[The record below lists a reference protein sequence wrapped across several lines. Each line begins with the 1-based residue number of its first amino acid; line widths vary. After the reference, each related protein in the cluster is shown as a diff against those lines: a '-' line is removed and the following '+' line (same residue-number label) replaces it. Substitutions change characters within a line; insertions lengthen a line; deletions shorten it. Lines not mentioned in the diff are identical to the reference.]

1 MTPSLL
7 AEIRLILILAGI
19 CFLPGSALLAA
30 SGAGRHW
37 TGLQRPIVAIGL
49 SLACYPVFFYAVRFL
64 LPAASVG
71 PYILAFLL
79 LLAAFVA
86 GLEWWKRRAD
96 VAEQTLPAASAQKE
110 TAVAYFTRRAGHHR
124 ANSAPGA
131 FRLDRLEWVALAIIG
146 LTFASRLWFAHAHPF
161 PAWSDSLHHTL
172 LTRLTAEH
180 GRLPATLE
188 PYFPNSLAMY
198 HLGLYALSG
207 TAQILA
213 QVPAHSALLW
223 TAQFLNGLC
232 GLGVYLALDRYVGRA
247 GAVTGLAVVGL
258 FSAHPALWANWGRF
272 TQLSSQTILLIAWVI
287 TLEAVVPLRQKREGE
302 EGNHTQRWMIL
313 FAAMTTAAV
322 FLFHFRVAIF
332 YFLLLLPTLAIVL
345 WQAPS
350 SRDRRVIIRNST
362 AAGTL
367 ALLIILPV
375 LWDAAGVYFSR
386 QLAPATV
393 ATPAQQEEFIRD
405 YYRFPLSTLP
415 HLAAPIWML
424 VTGAAAALLGLIR
437 RNALALTA
445 LLWVLLLLLLGNTYR
460 LGVPVLNVTNLGAI
474 LIMLYLPIGLLFGIG
489 VTEGMRFIPQP
500 HRRRARAVFIALL
513 FVAAL
518 PATHARATTVEPH
531 RHFMTA
537 SDRAAMSWIEENVP
551 QNALFAI
558 NVYFWLPDFAHGTD
572 AGYWIPYWT
581 GREIVTSAMLTD
593 GLPSDY
599 RKRVFARSEA
609 AEALENDLAA
619 LEELHKLGV
628 EYIYIGVQGDFSGV
642 GLRSDFLTQSGRV
655 ELLYE
660 RDGAAVLRIHPE
672 NQTFQEEGHR
682 MIQRGSPI
690 SLRRVDR
697 DGPGAPPQSPERP

>member
-1 MTPSLL
+1 M
-7 AEIRLILILAGI
+7 
-19 CFLPGSALLAA
+19 PGSALLAA
-30 SGAGRHW
+30 SGAGRRW
-37 TGLQRPIVAIGL
+37 PGLQRPIVAIGL
-49 SLACYPVFFYAVRFL
+49 SLAFYPVFFYAVRFL

-71 PYILAFLL
+71 PYTLAFLL

-86 GLEWWKRRAD
+86 GREWWKRRVKD
-96 VAEQTLPAASAQKE
+96 AEETVPSTTATKESAS
-110 TAVAYFTRRAGHHR
+110 TYFTRKTGHQRAE
-124 ANSAPGA
+124 SAASG

-207 TAQILA
+207 AVQMLA
-213 QVPAHSALLW
+213 QVPAHTALLW

-258 FSAHPALWANWGRF
+258 FSVHPALWANWGRF
-272 TQLSSQTILLIAWVI
+272 TQLSGQTILLIAWVI
-287 TLEAVVPLRQKREGE
+287 TLETIVPLRQKRQRE
-302 EGNHTQRWMIL
+302 EGSHAQLWTIL
-313 FAAMTTAAV
+313 FTAMSTAAV

-332 YFLLLLPTLAIVL
+332 YLLLLLPTVAIVL

-350 SRDRRVIIRNST
+350 SRDRRAVIRNST
-362 AAGTL
+362 VAGAL

-386 QLAPATV
+386 QLAPAPA
-393 ATPAQQEEFIRD
+393 ATPAQQEAFIRN
-405 YYRFPLSTLP
+405 YYHFPLSTLP

-424 VTGAAAALLGLIR
+424 VTAAAAALLGLIR
-437 RNALALTA
+437 RNALALIT

-489 VTEGMRFIPQP
+489 VMEGVQLIPQQ
-500 HRRRARAVFIALL
+500 HRRKTRAVFIALL
-513 FVAAL
+513 LVAAL
-518 PATHARATTVEPH
+518 PATHARATTVEPF

-537 SDRAAMSWIEENVP
+537 ADRDAMGWIEENVP
-551 QNALFAI
+551 EDAIFAI

-581 GREIVTSAMLTD
+581 GREIVTSAMLAD

-599 RKRVFARSEA
+599 RERVFSRSEA
-609 AEALENDLAA
+609 AEALEDDLAA
-619 LEELHKLGV
+619 LGELYTLGV
-628 EYIYIGVQGDFSGV
+628 EYIYIGVRGDFAGV

-672 NQTFQEEGHR
+672 GQRSQVERQR
-682 MIQRGSPI
+682 MAQNDNAVSTRHIDYDGSC
-690 SLRRVDR
+690 
-697 DGPGAPPQSPERP
+697 PPSRSPECP